1 METNRARNAKAG
13 ALFLSGIAAFA
24 IQIPPASAADYGL
37 GVSHGDSSTV
47 LFPIKLDSLTIEPE
61 ISYRRL
67 KVRNNAT
74 FGTTIISSDETI
86 TSYGLATGI
95 YTRRTLGPTFEGYF
109 GGRLGIGRSTDHGN
123 QEVTGTASSIQQK
136 TRSWFLGPTAGLE
149 YYFSKQFS
157 IALDVGLIYEYSKND
172 FSSDSSDQTFRV
184 RTVDTRTRMLLRGYF

>member
-1 METNRARNAKAG
+1 MERNRARNAKAV
-13 ALFLSGIAAFA
+13 ALFLSGIAAVA
-24 IQIPPASAADYGL
+24 LQIPPASAADYGL
-37 GVSHGDSSTV
+37 GVSHGNNEAV
-47 LFPIKLDSLTIEPE
+47 MVPIRLESLTVEPE
-61 ISYRRL
+61 VFYSRS
-67 KVRNNAT
+67 KTKTESDT
-74 FGTTIISSDETI
+74 FSSNSTFI
-86 TSYGLATGI
+86 SYGLATGI
-95 YTRRTLGPTFEGYF
+95 YARRTLGPSFEGYF

-172 FSSDSSDQTFRV
+172 FSSDSSDQSFRV